1 MEDFIE
7 SMMHEYMPGTY
18 ALKLELKNLGDILG
32 NYVDLNNI
40 LKNIMKDIIEPSFIS
55 DISQLQYVELILG
68 TELQEK
74 PHYQKK
80 EQIICMIDGSARFK
94 MVPHVFRQE
103 VYTGK
108 NISDSPYYDGDDTNP
123 GNKDDIHNT
132 SPVNFLDPDV

>member
-74 PHYQKK
+74 PHY
-80 EQIICMIDGSARFK
+80 
-94 MVPHVFRQE
+94 
-103 VYTGK
+103 
-108 NISDSPYYDGDDTNP
+108 
-123 GNKDDIHNT
+123 
-132 SPVNFLDPDV
+132 